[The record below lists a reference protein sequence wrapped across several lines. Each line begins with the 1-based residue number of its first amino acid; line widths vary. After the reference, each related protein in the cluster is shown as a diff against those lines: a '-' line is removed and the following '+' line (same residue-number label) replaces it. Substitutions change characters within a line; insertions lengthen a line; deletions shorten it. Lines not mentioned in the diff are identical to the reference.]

1 MDFPFIEEQIDDYNF
16 IRTFPKDVDEMDLIW
31 HADKENRI
39 ITVLEGNG
47 WKFQFDEELPIKMRK
62 GKTISILKGRLHR
75 VIKGNGDLTVKG
87 TTTTI
92 KSNEVDISDLAIRVA
107 SNISDIQDLSGLLD
121 DGAGLIVGDTSTNLK
136 LASILYKFSNLNIII
151 F

>member
-16 IRTFPKDVDEMDLIW
+16 IRIFPKDVDEMDLIW

-62 GKTISILKGRLHR
+62 GKSISILKGRLHR
-75 VIKGNGDLTVKG
+75 VIKGNGILK
-87 TTTTI
+87 I
-92 KSNEVDISDLAIRVA
+92 
-107 SNISDIQDLSGLLD
+107 
-121 DGAGLIVGDTSTNLK
+121 NLQK
-136 LASILYKFSNLNIII
+136 HAL
-151 F
+151 

>member
-1 MDFPFIEEQIDDYNF
+1 MNFPFEEEQINKFTF
-16 IRTFPKDVDEMDLIW
+16 IRTFSAGVDEMDLIW

-75 VIKGNGDLTVKG
+75 VIKGNGILK
-87 TTTTI
+87 I
-92 KSNEVDISDLAIRVA
+92 
-107 SNISDIQDLSGLLD
+107 
-121 DGAGLIVGDTSTNLK
+121 NLQK
-136 LASILYKFSNLNIII
+136 HAL
-151 F
+151 

>member
-47 WKFQFDEELPIKMRK
+47 WKFQFDEELPIEMTE
-62 GKTISILKGRLHR
+62 GKSISILKGVIHR
-75 VIKGNGDLTVKG
+75 VIKGNGPLV
-87 TTTTI
+87 I
-92 KSNEVDISDLAIRVA
+92 KLQKNSL
-107 SNISDIQDLSGLLD
+107 
-121 DGAGLIVGDTSTNLK
+121 
-136 LASILYKFSNLNIII
+136 
-151 F
+151 

>member
-62 GKTISILKGRLHR
+62 GKSISILKDRLHR
-75 VIKGNGDLTVKG
+75 VIKGNGILK
-87 TTTTI
+87 I
-92 KSNEVDISDLAIRVA
+92 
-107 SNISDIQDLSGLLD
+107 
-121 DGAGLIVGDTSTNLK
+121 NLQK
-136 LASILYKFSNLNIII
+136 HAL
-151 F
+151 